1 MDRNRFFRLV
11 WRFNSVAIML
21 ATIVAISVLGV
32 IAYMTLHEITGR
44 RSMRNVVNVDG
55 PQQVTD
61 KWEFGQM
68 SAIRGTSYV
77 TIPLYSDQTYT
88 QSHYSKEAKATR
100 NILFID
106 APGSDRHWL
115 FDANDYLIAEHRLIT
130 EGSIHKEGSIVKAIL
145 YSVVKKD
152 TNGDKRLTTKDQKDI
167 ALSAPNGRN
176 YKEILKG
183 IDSLLGHELVNR
195 DTILLLYQ
203 KQGIAYSASV
213 GLSDFSIMSQSE
225 LPKIKKGP

>member
-1 MDRNRFFRLV
+1 MNRNRFFRFV
-11 WRFNSVAIML
+11 WRFNGVAIML
-21 ATIVAISVLGV
+21 ATIVAISVLGF
-32 IAYMTLHEITGR
+32 IAYMTLREMAGR
-44 RSMRNVVNVDG
+44 RPVRNVVNVDG
-55 PQQVTD
+55 PRQVTD
-61 KWEFGQM
+61 KWEYGQM

-77 TIPLYSDQTYT
+77 TIPLYSDQPYA
-88 QSHYSKEAKATR
+88 QSYYSKGAKSTR

-106 APGSDRHWL
+106 ASGSDRHWL
-115 FDANDYLIAEHRLIT
+115 FDTNEYLIAEHRLIT
-130 EGSIHKEGSIVKAIL
+130 EGSIHKEGSVVKAIL

-152 TNGDKRLTTKDQKDI
+152 TNSDKRLTTRDQKDI

-176 YKEILKG
+176 YKEILSG

>member
-1 MDRNRFFRLV
+1 
-11 WRFNSVAIML
+11 ML
-21 ATIVAISVLGV
+21 ATIVAILVLGV
-32 IAYMTLHEITGR
+32 IAFMTLREMAGR
-44 RSMRNVVNVDG
+44 RPVRNVVNVDSA
-55 PQQVTD
+55 QQVAD

-77 TIPLYSDQTYT
+77 TIPLYSDQTYA
-88 QSHYSKEAKATR
+88 QPYYSKEAKSTR

-106 APGSDRHWL
+106 ATGSERHWL
-115 FDANDYLIAEHRLIT
+115 FDTNEYLIAEHRLIT
-130 EGSIHKEGSIVKAIL
+130 EGSIHKDGSIVKAIL
-145 YSVVKKD
+145 YSVVRKD
-152 TNGDKRLTTKDQKDI
+152 TNGDKRLTTRDQKDI

-176 YKEILKG
+176 YKEILSG

-195 DTILLLYQ
+195 DTIILLYQ

-213 GLSDFSIMSQSE
+213 GLSDFSIVSQSE

>member
-1 MDRNRFFRLV
+1 MNRNRFFRLV

-21 ATIVAISVLGV
+21 ATIVVIPVLGF

-44 RSMRNVVNVDG
+44 RSVRNVVNVDG
-55 PQQVTD
+55 PQQATD
-61 KWEFGQM
+61 KCEFGQM

-77 TIPLYSDQTYT
+77 TIPLYCDQTYT
-88 QSHYSKEAKATR
+88 QSYYSKEAKSTR

-115 FDANDYLIAEHRLIT
+115 FDANEYLIAEHRLIT

-176 YKEILKG
+176 YKEILNG

-203 KQGIAYSASV
+203 KQGIAYSANV